1 MKKLITG
8 LAAATFL
15 ASMGGAALAQDTGDR
30 IEIDTRT
37 NEYKRRV
44 NA

>member
-1 MKKLITG
+1 VP
-8 LAAATFL
+8 AFCA
-15 ASMGGAALAQDTGDR
+15 TGDK

-44 NA
+44 N